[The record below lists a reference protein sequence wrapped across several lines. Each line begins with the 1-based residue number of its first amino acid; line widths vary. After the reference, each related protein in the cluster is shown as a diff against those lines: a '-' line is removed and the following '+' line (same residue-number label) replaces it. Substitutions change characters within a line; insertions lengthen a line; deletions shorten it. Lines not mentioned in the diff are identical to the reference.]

1 MEQYK
6 PGQNAKRLR
15 ERSFFKIV
23 SNNLIL
29 AALILLCIIL
39 SLLTDRFFTVKNF
52 MNIIVQSTTTGL
64 VTVGMTYVILTGG
77 IDLSV
82 GSVLAIASA
91 IGASVIKSGL
101 PISLGIV
108 TMLAVGTLFGLSQGL
123 LISKLKMP
131 AFIVTLGGMTIAR
144 GLTMVF
150 LQGKTIAG
158 LSSRFQFIGNGFI
171 AGVVP
176 VPVVLVLVVFLI
188 AFYVLRFTS
197 FGRGLY
203 AIGGNREASKLSGL
217 NTDRIETAAFAFCGF
232 TAGLAGVVLTSRLGT
247 AIPTAGNG
255 LELDAIG
262 AVVIGGASRAG
273 GRGTIFGTLIGV
285 LILGVLNNGLNLLNV
300 DPFFKGVVQGAVILT
315 AVFIDTIRKRR
326 EVA

>member
-1 MEQYK
+1 MDQTRA
-6 PGQNAKRLR
+6 GRNAKGLR
-15 ERSFFKIV
+15 EGAAFRIV

-29 AALILLCIIL
+29 VALILLCIAL
-39 SLLTDRFFTVKNF
+39 SILTDKFFTVKNI
-52 MNIIVQSTTTGL
+52 MNIIVQSTTTG
-64 VTVGMTYVILTGG
+64 VVAVGMTCVILTGG

-82 GSVLAIASA
+82 GSVLAISAA
-91 IGASVIKSGL
+91 IGASAIKTGS
-101 PISLGIV
+101 PIWLGI
-108 TMLAVGTLFGLSQGL
+108 LIILSVGTLFGLSQGL

-131 AFIVTLGGMTIAR
+131 AFIVTLAGMTIAR
-144 GLTMVF
+144 GLTMFF

-158 LSSRFQFIGNGFI
+158 LSSKFQFIGNGFVT
-171 AGVVP
+171 GVP

-203 AIGGNREASKLSGL
+203 AVGGNREASRLSGL
-217 NTDRIETAAFAFCGF
+217 NTDRIETVAFAICGF
-232 TAGLAGVVLTSRLGT
+232 GAALGGVVLTSRLGT

-262 AVVIGGASRAG
+262 AVVIGGASLAG

-285 LILGVLNNGLNLLNV
+285 LILGVLNNGLNLLNI
-300 DPFFKGVVQGAVILT
+300 DPFFQGVVQGAVILT
-315 AVFIDTIRKRR
+315 AVFIDTVRKRR
-326 EVA
+326 EVT

>member
-1 MEQYK
+1 MEQIK
-6 PGQNAKRLR
+6 LGQNTKRLR
-15 ERSFFKIV
+15 EGPTFKVI
-23 SNNLIL
+23 SNNLIFV
-29 AALILLCIIL
+29 ALILLCVIL
-39 SLLTDRFFTVKNF
+39 SILSDRFLTLTNF

-91 IGASVIKSGL
+91 IGASVIKTGS
-101 PISLGIV
+101 PIWLGILA
-108 TMLAVGTLFGLSQGL
+108 MLLVGTLFGLFQGL

-171 AGVVP
+171 AGAVP
-176 VPVVLVLVVFLI
+176 VPVILMIVVFLV

-203 AIGGNREASKLSGL
+203 AIGGNREAAKLSGL
-217 NTDRIETAAFAFCGF
+217 NTDRIETTAFAFCGF
-232 TAGLAGVVLTSRLGT
+232 AAGLGGVVLTARLGT

-262 AVVIGGASRAG
+262 AVVIGGASLAG

-315 AVFIDTIRKRR
+315 AVFIDTLRKRR